1 MADAKPAGK
10 GRLYAVLI
18 ERIFLR
24 RWRSG
29 ARQVEFHR
37 SDIEVEAS
45 SLGVALPKN
54 LGDLIYS
61 FRFRRDLP
69 QAISSTAPAG
79 SEWTIELSGGSTYR
93 FRLAPVS
100 RIVPQAA

>member
-1 MADAKPAGK
+1 MANSKPARK
-10 GRLYAVLI
+10 GQLYAVII

-24 RWRSG
+24 RWRKG
-29 ARQVEFHR
+29 VEKVDFHR

-61 FRFRRDLP
+61 FRFRRELP
-69 QAISSTAPAG
+69 QPISSTAPAG
-79 SEWTIELSGGSTYR
+79 REWTIEL
-93 FRLAPVS
+93 
-100 RIVPQAA
+100 